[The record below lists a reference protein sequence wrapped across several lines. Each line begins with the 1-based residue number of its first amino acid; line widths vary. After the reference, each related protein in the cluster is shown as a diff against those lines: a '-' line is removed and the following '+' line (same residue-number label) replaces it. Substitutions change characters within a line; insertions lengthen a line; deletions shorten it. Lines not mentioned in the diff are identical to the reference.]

1 MTKILIVD
9 DDQNQRIILQRI
21 LKKENY
27 DCMTASSG
35 QQALELLEKNLF
47 DLVIS
52 DMRMGK
58 ISGRDL
64 LKSIQKKWP
73 KLPVLI
79 VTAFAEL
86 QDAIRLV
93 THEGA
98 FYYFE
103 KPIDTMELKKEIKR
117 ALAEKSLQVR
127 DSEQVIEDKDCYPS
141 AHFGNIIGQSQSMR
155 DLLKTMHRIVD
166 LGANQLLITGET
178 GTGKDL
184 VARALHDYSPRAKK
198 RFVAVN
204 CHTIPNEIAETELFG
219 HVRGAFTG
227 ADRNKPGVFETAH
240 GGTLFLDEIGD
251 ISLNIQSKLLR
262 ILQDRQVF
270 RVGSVEGRQIDV
282 CVIAATNTDL
292 VQAVEKGQFREDLY
306 FRLNVI
312 PLHLPP
318 LRERRTDINLLIDH
332 FLTKFSQ
339 EYPMVNPKTIKTS
352 ARSALENCNWPGN
365 IRQLEN
371 CLKRTYLMSE
381 SDQITTQ
388 DLPDEVFDQTIPP
401 VDLKIDLSRNAVSLE
416 EIIKSYI
423 EAALYQTGGIQTK
436 AARLLGMS
444 RRRLQSR
451 MNRYGLESKNFKSQT
466 NNLME

>member
-9 DDQNQRIILQRI
+9 DDQNQRTILQRI

-52 DMRMGK
+52 DMRMGR

-98 FYYFE
+98 CYYFE

-117 ALAEKSLQVR
+117 ALTKKSLQVHE
-127 DSEQVIEDKDCYPS
+127 SEQVIEDEDCYPG

-204 CHTIPNEIAETELFG
+204 CHAIPNEIAESELFG

-227 ADRNKPGVFETAH
+227 ADQDKPGVFETAH

-262 ILQDRQVF
+262 ILQDQQVF
-270 RVGSVEGRQIDV
+270 RVGSVEGRQVDV

-292 VQAVEKGQFREDLY
+292 IQAVEQGQFREDLY

-332 FLTKFSQ
+332 FLAKFGQ
-339 EYPMVNPKTIKTS
+339 EYPMVNSKTINTS
-352 ARSALENCNWPGN
+352 ARLALENCNWPGN

-388 DLPDEVFDQTIPP
+388 DLPDEIFDQTMPP
-401 VDLKIDLSRNAVSLE
+401 VDLKIDLSQNGVSLE
-416 EIIKSYI
+416 GIIRSYI
-423 EAALYQTGGIQTK
+423 EAALHQTGGVQTK

-451 MNRYGLESKNFKSQT
+451 MNRYGLESKNFKIQI
-466 NNLME
+466 NNPTE

>member
-1 MTKILIVD
+1 MPKILIVD
-9 DDQNQRIILQRI
+9 DDQNQRTILQRI
-21 LKKENY
+21 LKKESY
-27 DCMTASSG
+27 DCITASSG
-35 QQALELLEKNLF
+35 QQALQLLEEYPF

-64 LKSIQKKWP
+64 LKSIRKQWP
-73 KLPVLI
+73 QLPVLI

-103 KPIDTMELKKEIKR
+103 KPIDTIALKKEIGR
-117 ALAEKSLQVR
+117 ALTGGMPQLDKLEKPKQV
-127 DSEQVIEDKDCYPS
+127 VEDETS
-141 AHFGNIIGQSQSMR
+141 QSNIHFGTIVGQSQPMR
-155 DLLKTMHRIVD
+155 ELLKTMNRIIR
-166 LGANQLLITGET
+166 LGANQLLLTGET

-184 VARALHDYSPRAKK
+184 VARALHDYSPRAKR

-204 CHTIPNEIAETELFG
+204 CHAIPHEIAESELFG

-227 ADRNKPGVFETAH
+227 ADQDKPGVFETAD

-251 ISLNIQSKLLR
+251 VSLKIQSKLLR
-262 ILQDRQVF
+262 ILQDRQVL
-270 RVGSVEGRQIDV
+270 RVGAVEGKQVDV
-282 CVIAATNTDL
+282 CVIAATNKDL
-292 VQAVEKGQFREDLY
+292 IQAVEKGYFREDLY

-318 LRERRTDINLLIDH
+318 LRERQTDISLLIDH
-332 FLTKFSQ
+332 FLMKFGQ
-339 EYPMVNPKTIKTS
+339 EYPTIVQKTIEVS
-352 ARSALENCNWPGN
+352 ARSALVGYNWPGN
-365 IRQLEN
+365 VRQLEN
-371 CLKRTYLMSE
+371 CLKRTYLLSE
-381 SDQITTQ
+381 SNHITIQ
-388 DLPDEVFDQTIPP
+388 DLPDEIFDQNILPT
-401 VDLKIDLSRNAVSLE
+401 DLKIDLSRSGVSLE

-423 EAALYQTGGIQTK
+423 QAALRQTNGVQTK
-436 AARLLGMS
+436 AASLLGMS

-451 MNRYGLESKNFKSQT
+451 MNHYGLESKNFKG
-466 NNLME
+466 

>member
-1 MTKILIVD
+1 MHDEAVVTTVKI
-9 DDQNQRIILQRI
+9 
-21 LKKENY
+21 
-27 DCMTASSG
+27 
-35 QQALELLEKNLF
+35 
-47 DLVIS
+47 
-52 DMRMGK
+52 K
-58 ISGRDL
+58 IDATT
-64 LKSIQKKWP
+64 SI
-73 KLPVLI
+73 
-79 VTAFAEL
+79 
-86 QDAIRLV
+86 
-93 THEGA
+93 
-98 FYYFE
+98 
-103 KPIDTMELKKEIKR
+103 LKKEIKR
-117 ALAEKSLQVR
+117 ALTKKSLQVHE
-127 DSEQVIEDKDCYPS
+127 SEQVIEDEDCYPS

-166 LGANQLLITGET
+166 LGAKQLLITGET